1 MYKLWPF
8 HKSLGTF
15 NGSQENPKCHVTK
28 EYLGK
33 GRKGNATSQ
42 FILSSTLDKT

>member
-8 HKSLGTF
+8 HKSLVAY
-15 NGSQENPKCHVTK
+15 NGPQEIPKCHITK

-42 FILSSTLDKT
+42 FILSSTLAKS